1 MRISDWSSD
10 VCSSDLSYDK
20 PFVPDHGFSK
30 ERANFIQ
37 AGIAPTV
44 AYKVRDNL
52 SVGAGIGLINEFF
65 RARGVIVPTATGP
78 AQLPNHG
85 WSHAFGVGGRL
96 GVRSEEHTSELQS
109 LMRTSSAVFRLKQ
122 QKTHSNTLPTTVCS
136 SITHPN

>member
-10 VCSSDLSYDK
+10 VCSSDLRVTLAVTSFGGGLGQSYDK

-78 AQLPNHG
+78 AQFPNHG
-85 WSHAFGVGGRL
+85 WSHAFGVGGRF
-96 GVRSEEHTSELQS
+96 GVLWR
-109 LMRTSSAVFRLKQ
+109 
-122 QKTHSNTLPTTVCS
+122 PT
-136 SITHPN
+136 P

>member
-1 MRISDWSSD
+1 MLFFIAILILDLFFFSSRRRHTRCAL
-10 VCSSDLSYDK
+10 VTGVQTCALPICQSYDK

-65 RARGVIVPTATGP
+65 RARGVIV
-78 AQLPNHG
+78 
-85 WSHAFGVGGRL
+85 
-96 GVRSEEHTSELQS
+96 RSEERRVGKECVSTCRS
-109 LMRTSSAVFRLKQ
+109 RW
-122 QKTHSNTLPTTVCS
+122 
-136 SITHPN
+136 

>member
-85 WSHAFGVGGRL
+85 WSHAFGVGGRF
-96 GVRSEEHTSELQS
+96 GRSEEHTSELQS
-109 LMRTSSAVFRLKQ
+109 LMRISYAVFCLK
-122 QKTHSNTLPTTVCS
+122 
-136 SITHPN
+136 

>member
-10 VCSSDLSYDK
+10 VCSSDLRVTLAVTSFGGGLGQSYDK
-20 PFVPDHGFSK
+20 PFVPDHGSSK

-65 RARGVIVPTATGP
+65 RARGVIVPTATDRK
-78 AQLPNHG
+78 
-85 WSHAFGVGGRL
+85 STRL
-96 GVRSEEHTSELQS
+96 NSRH
-109 LMRTSSAVFRLKQ
+109 
-122 QKTHSNTLPTTVCS
+122 
-136 SITHPN
+136 

>member
-10 VCSSDLSYDK
+10 VCSSDLRVTLAVTSFGGGLGQSYDK

-65 RARGVIVPTATGP
+65 RARGVIVPPATGP
-78 AQLPNHG
+78 AQWPNPG
-85 WSHAFGVGGRL
+85 RSHACGVGGGSGGLR
-96 GVRSEEHTSELQS
+96 
-109 LMRTSSAVFRLKQ
+109 KQ
-122 QKTHSNTLPTTVCS
+122 
-136 SITHPN
+136 I